1 MYILQEM
8 CTLYI
13 DIDCMCTLY
22 SDIVCMY
29 SDTLYAVYEISDTV
43 LILHSDTVYGEHSVT
58 IHCGT
63 VSVLY
68 IAAL

>member
-1 MYILQEM
+1 MTV

-13 DIDCMCTLY
+13 DIACVHC
-22 SDIVCMY
+22 IV
-29 SDTLYAVYEISDTV
+29 TLYACIVTLCMLYNFIENSDTV
-43 LILHSDTVYGEHSVT
+43 LTVHSDTVYGEHNVT
-58 IHCGT
+58 IQCGT